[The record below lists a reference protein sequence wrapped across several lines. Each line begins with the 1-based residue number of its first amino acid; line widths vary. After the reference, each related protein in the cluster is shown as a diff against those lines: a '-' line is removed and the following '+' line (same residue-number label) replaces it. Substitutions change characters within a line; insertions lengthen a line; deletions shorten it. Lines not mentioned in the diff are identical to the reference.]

1 MKFKILIL
9 LLCAGFMTQAQEMFS
24 YVKDK
29 KFKDPS
35 DLMGYNFVPNH
46 MEIPNE
52 AENELNPGDYSFGIT
67 RNNLYVHGE
76 GISGVYSLNNI
87 NPTEYGFKLLLMNA
101 RDPTIQ
107 GHLKII
113 LTKKGYVDALV
124 FKRSKKDKEI
134 IFFQALMPK
143 EKNEVEAAFFTDRW
157 ETELE
162 MPDSIWGMEIH
173 PFFRIHLK
181 DNTQERLEIADSTS
195 IRFIEKVTIIDKT
208 KKKKVKKKKRKKEPV
223 RLSEEEAAEEELTE
237 EATDNKEINE
247 EEIENIEAGS
257 DEETEEK
264 EVKKKLK
271 IIKEYFVEVRSI
283 LHYDDGE
290 VEDKKWTYKVKH
302 LKEREDATAGPDGE
316 RFQIEFET
324 NKGEP
329 LYLYLTPKRTISSME
344 LGKFRYLMRGH

>member
-1 MKFKILIL
+1 MKFKILLVFI
-9 LLCAGFMTQAQEMFS
+9 CASFMTQAQDMFS

-29 KFKDPS
+29 KFRDPA

-46 MEIPNE
+46 LEIPDE
-52 AENELNPGDYSFGIT
+52 DESELDPGDYSFGIT
-67 RNNLYVHGE
+67 QNNLYVHGE

-113 LTKKGYVDALV
+113 LTKNGYVDALV
-124 FKRSKKDKEI
+124 FKRSTKDKEM
-134 IFFQALMPK
+134 IFFQAQMSK
-143 EKNEVEAAFFTDRW
+143 EKNEIEEAYFTDRW
-157 ETELE
+157 ERELE
-162 MPDSIWGMEIH
+162 MPDSIWGSELR
-173 PFFRIHLK
+173 PFFRIHQQ
-181 DNTQERLEIADSTS
+181 DGTQERLEAADSTT

-208 KKKKVKKKKRKKEPV
+208 KKKKLKKKKRKKEPV
-223 RLSEEEAAEEELTE
+223 RPSEEEVVEEELIE
-237 EATDNKEINE
+237 VASDG
-247 EEIENIEAGS
+247 IENIEAGG
-257 DEETEEK
+257 DEEVE

-302 LKEREDATAGPDGE
+302 LKEREDSSAGPNGE